1 MQRKV
6 VKEEKMKKRHNTYKK
21 KEQNTKD
28 KSNQYATLDVNKINT
43 TVKKNNL
50 AECMKRNVL

>member
-1 MQRKV
+1 
-6 VKEEKMKKRHNTYKK
+6 MKKRHKTYKK

-28 KSNQYATLDVNKINT
+28 KSNQYTLDVNKINT

-50 AECMKRNVL
+50 AECMKRNDQSYVL